1 MSTSRFNYTRK
12 NALCRVAHD
21 GGGVAGPGSKMSV
34 RNEETTGTE
43 FTKESLTGRRL
54 YDNLRRRGAANNRL
68 YVGICCRNAVG
79 PVDQ

>member
-1 MSTSRFNYTRK
+1 MVEVLR
-12 NALCRVAHD
+12 ALQVD
-21 GGGVAGPGSKMSV
+21 VSKMKLEDDRDGS
-34 RNEETTGTE
+34 
-43 FTKESLTGRRL
+43 TKESLTGRRL